1 MILDTTSISSLAS
14 SPSALAVLSLL
25 SFSESSFFIIPPEV
39 LLLPMALAKPTQA
52 LLFGGLTSV
61 LSIFGALFGYWIGFK
76 GGRPLVRKLFSEDKA
91 NKAKDL
97 FNKYDASAILIS
109 AFTPI
114 PFKIFTISAGAFE
127 LNIKRFVIAS
137 IVGRGSRY
145 MLLSGL
151 IFIYGDSIKN
161 FIENQLDQAILI
173 GTIAIIVVIVFYKLI
188 MPAIEKKFT
197 KLSLADK
204 FKKIFT
210 RK

>member
-1 MILDTTSISSLAS
+1 MILDTTTISSLAN
-14 SPSALAVLSLL
+14 SPSALAILSIL

-39 LLLPMALAKPTQA
+39 LLLPMALAKPSQA
-52 LLFGGLTSV
+52 LLFGGLTSIT
-61 LSIFGALFGYWIGFK
+61 SIFGALFGYWIGFK
-76 GGRPLVRKLFSEDKA
+76 GGRPLLKKLFSEDKA

-127 LNIKRFVIAS
+127 LNVRRFVIAS
-137 IVGRGSRY
+137 IIGRGGRY

-151 IFIYGDSIKN
+151 IYVYGDSIKN
-161 FIENQLDQAILI
+161 FIENQLDQALLI
-173 GTIAIIVVIVFYKLI
+173 GTIAIIIIIIFYKLI

-197 KLSLADK
+197 KLTLADK
-204 FKKIFT
+204 IKRIFT